1 MGSLERAAA
10 IEEGNAKMRTLI
22 VGAVILAA
30 SAGTAAAQSAA
41 DGERE
46 FAVCRA
52 CHQIG
57 DTAEN
62 MLGPQL
68 NGLDGRKAASVAD
81 YPYSEAMKNSGIT
94 WNEATFKQYI
104 KDPQAMVKGTK
115 MPFAGLKD
123 EKKVADL
130 WAYLSQ
136 FDADGAKKK

>member
-1 MGSLERAAA
+1 MRKLLLGA
-10 IEEGNAKMRTLI
+10 II
-22 VGAVILAA
+22 VAA
-30 SAGTAAAQSAA
+30 SAGTAAAQSAT

-68 NGLDGRKAASVAD
+68 NGLDGRKAGSIAD

-104 KDPQAMVKGTK
+104 ADPQAMVKGTN

-130 WAYLSQ
+130 WAFLRQ
-136 FDADGAKKK
+136 FGADGDKKK

>member
-1 MGSLERAAA
+1 
-10 IEEGNAKMRTLI
+10 MRTLLLGAI
-22 VGAVILAA
+22 IVAASVGA
-30 SAGTAAAQSAA
+30 AAAQSAA
-41 DGERE
+41 DGEHE

-52 CHQIG
+52 CHQVG

-68 NGLDGRKAASVAD
+68 NGLDGRKAGSAAD

-94 WNEATFKQYI
+94 WNEASFKQYI
-104 KDPQAMVKGTK
+104 ADPQAMVKGTK

-130 WAYLSQ
+130 WAFLRQ
-136 FDADGAKKK
+136 FDADGDKKK

>member
-1 MGSLERAAA
+1 
-10 IEEGNAKMRTLI
+10 MRTLLLGAI
-22 VGAVILAA
+22 IVAASVGA
-30 SAGTAAAQSAA
+30 AAAQSAA
-41 DGERE
+41 DGEHE

-52 CHQIG
+52 CHQVG

-68 NGLDGRKAASVAD
+68 NGLDGRKAGSAAD

-104 KDPQAMVKGTK
+104 QDPQAMVKGTK

-130 WAYLSQ
+130 WAFLRQ
-136 FDADGAKKK
+136 FDADGGKKK

>member
-1 MGSLERAAA
+1 
-10 IEEGNAKMRTLI
+10 MRTLLLGAII
-22 VGAVILAA
+22 VAA
-30 SAGTAAAQSAA
+30 SAGVAAAQSAA

-52 CHQIG
+52 CHQVG

-68 NGLDGRKAASVAD
+68 NGLDGRKAGSIAD

-94 WNEATFKQYI
+94 WNDASFKQYI
-104 KDPQAMVKGTK
+104 ADPQAMVKGTK

-130 WAYLSQ
+130 WAFLRQ
-136 FDADGAKKK
+136 FDADGDKKK

>member
-1 MGSLERAAA
+1 
-10 IEEGNAKMRTLI
+10 MRTLI
-22 VGAVILAA
+22 LGAVVLAF
-30 SAGTAAAQSAA
+30 SAGAAAAQSAA

-57 DTAEN
+57 ETAEN

-68 NGLDGRKAASVAD
+68 NGLDGRNAGSVAD
-81 YPYSEAMKNSGIT
+81 YPYSEAMKNSGIV
-94 WNEATFKQYI
+94 WGEATFKQYI

-123 EKKVADL
+123 EKKAADL
-130 WAYLSQ
+130 WAFISQ

>member
-1 MGSLERAAA
+1 
-10 IEEGNAKMRTLI
+10 MRMLI
-22 VGAVILAA
+22 LGAVIVAA

-41 DGERE
+41 DGERA

-57 DTAEN
+57 ETAEN

-68 NGLDGRKAASVAD
+68 NGLDGRKAGSVAD
-81 YPYSEAMKNSGIT
+81 YPYSEAMKDSGIT

-104 KDPQAMVKGTK
+104 KDPQEMVKGTK

-130 WAYLSQ
+130 WAFLSQ

>member
-1 MGSLERAAA
+1 
-10 IEEGNAKMRTLI
+10 MRILLLGVMI
-22 VGAVILAA
+22 VTA
-30 SAGTAAAQSAA
+30 SAGAAAAQSAA

-68 NGLDGRKAASVAD
+68 NGLDGRKAGSVAD

-104 KDPQAMVKGTK
+104 NDPQATVKGTK

-130 WAYLSQ
+130 WAFLSQ